1 MLLQIKNS
9 PLLWGQWL
17 KYVLGLK
24 NIEEKWNK
32 VKQIKRIMLGRT
44 KTSNIFANIIDCIME
59 SLIYSYQFIPKFRS
73 EGVNQLQ
80 ITCEWNNPHSLYGYS
95 FLVFLYIHTNF
106 FMLLRSIVWIL
117 NWCKYRQTFEIPLV
131 VINKIVPWDFFCNRV
146 IIQ

>member
-24 NIEEKWNK
+24 NIEEKRNK

-80 ITCEWNNPHSLYGYS
+80 ITCEWNNPHSLYGYC
-95 FLVFLYIHTNF
+95 FLVFFLYIQISSCCCGVLF
-106 FMLLRSIVWIL
+106 GFWIDVNTDKHL
-117 NWCKYRQTFEIPLV
+117 KYHL
-131 VINKIVPWDFFCNRV
+131 
-146 IIQ
+146 